1 MIQFLYQTRFPL
13 FLQLFSNTK
22 KARPASQAACCGAA
36 ESHVCYVGRL
46 FVVVGIFENPAFF
59 LPTTPQHSYSFLFRC
74 FPVSF
79 FSSSSNRAK
88 VFWKKLVRD
97 GWWQPRC
104 PSFLCPHLPLRL
116 ALLSLHTALALHQ
129 PASSIHYCVL
139 TGIAFFL

>member
-36 ESHVCYVGRL
+36 ESHVTWGGCSWLWV
-46 FVVVGIFENPAFF
+46 FFENPAFF

-116 ALLSLHTALALHQ
+116 ALLSLHTALMLHQ